1 MPISES
7 GFQKKQSIIG
17 GAMIVAGTAVG
28 AGMFSLPVVG
38 SGMWFGYSVLMLI
51 GVWLFM
57 VFGGLLLLEANLH
70 YEAGV
75 SFDSLAKNILGKFW
89 RVVNGVSIA
98 FLMYVLTYAYV
109 SGGGSIVNHSLQN
122 AGVNLSSQWSGLL
135 FSVVLASFVIVGTKQ
150 VSRISTIML
159 GAMILCFFFATSNLV
174 WEIDPA
180 NLWLPNDNSD
190 YAPYMLAALPIG
202 LASFGYQG
210 VIPSLVKH
218 YDKSATQVI
227 KAILVGTVLALTIYI
242 GWLVVTMGNI
252 QRSDFIEIINMG
264 GNMGAMVGALTDVVD
279 SNLLSKLLTLF
290 ANLAVA
296 SSFLGVSLG
305 LFDYLA
311 DLFGFDDSWTGRIK
325 TGLITF
331 VPPTALGIFFPN
343 GFILAIGFA
352 ALAGAISVAITPALM
367 ALKVRKM
374 FPNGTT
380 YKTPGGTTMAW
391 LVIIYGVVVILCH
404 ILNML
409 GLLPVYG

>member
-1 MPISES
+1 MPISEK
-7 GFQKKQSIIG
+7 GIQKKQSIIG

-38 SGMWFGYSVLMLI
+38 SGMWFSYSVLMLI

-57 VFGGLLLLEANLH
+57 VLGGLLLLEANLH

-89 RVVNGVSIA
+89 RVVNGISIA

-109 SGGGSIVNHSLQN
+109 SGGGSIVDLSFQE
-122 AGVNLSSQWSGLL
+122 AGLHLPAEWSGLL

-159 GAMILCFFFATSNLV
+159 GGMILCFFFATSNLL
-174 WEIDPA
+174 WEIDPV
-180 NLWLPNDNSD
+180 NLWLPNTDSH

-218 YDKSATQVI
+218 YDKSASQVI
-227 KAILVGTVLALTIYI
+227 KAILVGTLLALIIYI
-242 GWLVVTMGNI
+242 SWLVVTMGNI
-252 QRSDFIEIINMG
+252 QRNDFINIINMG

-311 DLFGFDDSWTGRIK
+311 DLFGFDNSWGGRIK

-331 VPPTALGIFFPN
+331 VPPTVLGVFYPN

-367 ALKVRKM
+367 ALKVRKL
-374 FPNGTT
+374 FPNSVTF
-380 YKTPGGTTMAW
+380 KTPGGATVAW
-391 LVIIYGVVVILCH
+391 LVLIYGVVIMVCH
-404 ILNML
+404 ILKML